1 MAKNIMQFR
10 YYGDN
15 SPEGKNQPSDISST
29 TLQSGAVFEPYLPIV
44 QLGIQ
49 SLPGTQFYVNGDE
62 SIPPIV
68 IGSTGIYE
76 LDLDGLSEITKLSFS
91 KDSLKR
97 INESEAAYLIV
108 DIIYTSN
115 SQEVS

>member
-10 YYGDN
+10 YYGEN
-15 SPEGKNQPSDISST
+15 AEQGKNQPSGISMT
-29 TLQSGAVFEPYLPIV
+29 TLQTGTIFESYLPIV

-49 SLPGTQFYVNGDE
+49 SLPGTKFYVNGDD
-62 SIPPIV
+62 SIPSTI

-91 KDSLKR
+91 RESLER
-97 INESEAAYLIV
+97 INENNTAYLIV
-108 DIIYTSN
+108 DVIYTSEDT
-115 SQEVS
+115 EVS

>member
-15 SPEGKNQPSDISST
+15 PLEGKNQPSGINMT
-29 TLQSGAVFEPYLPIV
+29 TLQTGSVFESYLPIV

-49 SLPGTQFYVNGDE
+49 SLPGTKFYVNGDD
-62 SIPPIV
+62 SIPPII

-76 LDLDGLSEITKLSFS
+76 LDLDGLSEITKLAFS
-91 KDSLKR
+91 RESLERIDESDS
-97 INESEAAYLIV
+97 AYLIV
-108 DIIYTSN
+108 DVIYTSDE
-115 SQEVS
+115 EVG